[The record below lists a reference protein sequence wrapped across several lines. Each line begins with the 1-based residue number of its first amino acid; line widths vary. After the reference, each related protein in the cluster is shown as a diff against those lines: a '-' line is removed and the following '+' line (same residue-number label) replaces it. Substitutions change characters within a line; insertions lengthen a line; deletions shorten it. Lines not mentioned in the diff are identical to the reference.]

1 MSITIQPTHP
11 DFVAEISG
19 VDLARSLAAADR
31 DAIEDAINRYA
42 VVVFRG
48 QALTD
53 EQQVAFARH
62 FGPIQPA
69 AQKARHTGVKHRLRG
84 NDIADI
90 SNLDGD
96 SRVLEA
102 NSKRRLDWL
111 ANRLWHTDASFR
123 AVPGALS
130 MLYAHVVPDDGGDT
144 QFADLRAAYDALPET
159 TRSQIEDLV
168 AEHSIFH
175 SRGQLSVTAYTPEE
189 LASLPPVPQRVVR
202 RHAGSGRKTL
212 YIASH
217 ASHVIGMPIAD
228 GRLLL
233 MDLMEHATQP
243 RFVHSHRWR
252 VGDLVIWD
260 NRCTM
265 HRARPFDT
273 TKVRDLRRVTT
284 RDVASTLEQGAS
296 PRCNPAQ
303 LTASAPTSPETATA
317 SRSLHINSD

>member
-1 MSITIQPTHP
+1 MSITVKPVTP

-19 VDLARSLAAADR
+19 LDLAQPLTAADR
-31 DAIEDAINRYA
+31 DAIEAAINRYA
-42 VVVFRG
+42 VVVFHD
-48 QALTD
+48 QKLTD
-53 EQQVAFARH
+53 DQQIDFARY
-62 FGPIQPA
+62 FGPIASP
-69 AQKARHTGVKHRLRG
+69 AQKARHTGVKHRIAS

-96 SRVLEA
+96 GNVLEA

-130 MLYAHVVPDDGGDT
+130 MLYAHVVPDEGGET
-144 QFADLRAAYDALPET
+144 EFADLRAAYDALPQQT
-159 TRSQIEDLV
+159 KDRIEPMI
-168 AEHSIFH
+168 AEHSIWH
-175 SRGQLSVTAYTPEE
+175 SRGQLAVTMYTPEE

-202 RHAGSGRKTL
+202 RHPGSGRKTL
-212 YIASH
+212 YLAAH
-217 ASHVIGMPIAD
+217 ASHIVGLPIAD

-233 MDLMEHATQP
+233 MDLIEHATQ
-243 RFVHSHRWR
+243 RQFVHSHTWR
-252 VGDLVIWD
+252 RGDLVIWD

-284 RDVASTLEQGAS
+284 RDIASTIEQA
-296 PRCNPAQ
+296 A
-303 LTASAPTSPETATA
+303 
-317 SRSLHINSD
+317 

>member
-1 MSITIQPTHP
+1 MSITVKPVTP

-19 VDLARSLAAADR
+19 LDLAQPLKPADR
-31 DAIEDAINRYA
+31 DAIEAVIHRYA
-42 VVVFRG
+42 VVVFHD
-48 QALTD
+48 QKLTD
-53 EQQVAFARH
+53 DRQIDFARH
-62 FGPIQPA
+62 FGPIASP
-69 AQKARHTGVKHRLRG
+69 AQKARHTGVKHRIAS

-96 SRVLEA
+96 GNVLEA

-130 MLYAHVVPDDGGDT
+130 MLYAHVVPDEGGET
-144 QFADLRAAYDALPET
+144 EFADLRAAYDALPQK
-159 TRSQIEDLV
+159 TRDRIEPLI
-168 AEHSIFH
+168 AEHSIWH
-175 SRGQLSVTAYTPEE
+175 SRGQLAVTMYTQEE

-212 YIASH
+212 YLAAH
-217 ASHVIGMPIAD
+217 ASHIVGLPVAD

-233 MDLMEHATQP
+233 MDLIEHATQRP
-243 RFVHSHRWR
+243 FVHSHAWKQ
-252 VGDLVIWD
+252 GDLVIWD

-284 RDVASTLEQGAS
+284 RDVASTLEQA
-296 PRCNPAQ
+296 A
-303 LTASAPTSPETATA
+303 
-317 SRSLHINSD
+317 